1 MPEIE
6 VAFIDPKAALGK
18 LAIQAKAAKAADED
32 LGPSGPHQFDEP
44 QKAKLQVKVAAQP
57 VAMSPGLPPLVG
69 EAHYTEV
76 LDEIWPEFDDPEER
90 TAARLSSLLEEVA
103 DEAQRVHLLA
113 QDVWE
118 KLPFYKVQDSERK
131 RYDAEFLA
139 YLRRLNVYRKAL
151 DELDDD
157 STATADVYV
166 GLVQRKHQAGPVPDC
181 IMHMYFAQ
189 QLGILQDHADDMGE
203 GFVGR
208 VMDGLGAVSEVV
220 DEASD
225 RIDEAKDEAAKQ
237 AGEVAE
243 TVWKKI
249 TRPILIVGGIVVG
262 SAVAVLGT
270 VAVVKLTER
279 DK

>member
-220 DEASD
+220 ESQMVTRGVHESATADALRQSCLWGLAGVIGAEQPQLWGGL
-225 RIDEAKDEAAKQ
+225 IDLPFGADQRLPDIAN
-237 AGEVAE
+237 
-243 TVWKKI
+243 T
-249 TRPILIVGGIVVG
+249 
-262 SAVAVLGT
+262 
-270 VAVVKLTER
+270 
-279 DK
+279 